1 MVNKKILPLIIFG
14 MLAAGVF
21 IGGRLN
27 PSFIQSK
34 TFFTS
39 RATQFNKLSEV
50 ISYISNEYVD
60 TINQKTLVDNSIEK
74 ILQQLDPHSSY
85 IPAEDLKAVNESLEG
100 NFEGIGVE
108 FYILD
113 DTIMVVSALSGGP
126 SEQAGV
132 LSGDRIVKVNNE
144 NVAGIGIT
152 NNDVFQKLR
161 GREGTEVDIEVIRH
175 GREKP
180 IPFKI
185 IRGKIPLYSVDVAYM
200 VNDSTGLIKISRFA
214 ATTFDEF
221 HAALDSLKLVG
232 MKQLILDLRNN
243 PGGYLGTAVQLCD
256 EFLPDKKLIVY
267 MQGKARPR
275 TSNFAT
281 ARGDFENGPVAV
293 LIDEGSASASEI
305 VAGALQDWDRATI
318 IGRRSFGKGL
328 VQEQTVFADGSA
340 IRLTIARYYTPTGRS
355 IQKPYQDG
363 YEDYE
368 REIYKR
374 MIHGEFESAD
384 SIHMPDSL
392 KFITPGGRTV
402 YGGGGIVPDIFIPVD
417 TTGYSVYWS
426 KLSSEAVISQFSY
439 DFTDKNRTA
448 LSAYK
453 TVNDFI
459 RNFKITESIM
469 HDFVDYA
476 AEKGVKHDEKG
487 IQISGRFIR
496 EQIKAFIGRQLFR
509 NNGFYPVIFEND
521 KAVQKAV
528 ESFSVS
534 RELILNKP

>member
-1 MVNKKILPLIIFG
+1 
-14 MLAAGVF
+14 
-21 IGGRLN
+21 
-27 PSFIQSK
+27 
-34 TFFTS
+34 
-39 RATQFNKLSEV
+39 
-50 ISYISNEYVD
+50 
-60 TINQKTLVDNSIEK
+60 
-74 ILQQLDPHSSY
+74 
-85 IPAEDLKAVNESLEG
+85 
-100 NFEGIGVE
+100 
-108 FYILD
+108 
-113 DTIMVVSALSGGP
+113 
-126 SEQAGV
+126 
-132 LSGDRIVKVNNE
+132 
-144 NVAGIGIT
+144 
-152 NNDVFQKLR
+152 
-161 GREGTEVDIEVIRH
+161 
-175 GREKP
+175 
-180 IPFKI
+180 
-185 IRGKIPLYSVDVAYM
+185 
-200 VNDSTGLIKISRFA
+200 
-214 ATTFDEF
+214 
-221 HAALDSLKLVG
+221 
-232 MKQLILDLRNN
+232 
-243 PGGYLGTAVQLCD
+243 
-256 EFLPDKKLIVY
+256 
-267 MQGKARPR
+267 
-275 TSNFAT
+275 
-281 ARGDFENGPVAV
+281 
-293 LIDEGSASASEI
+293 
-305 VAGALQDWDRATI
+305 
-318 IGRRSFGKGL
+318 
-328 VQEQTVFADGSA
+328 
-340 IRLTIARYYTPTGRS
+340 
-355 IQKPYQDG
+355 
-363 YEDYE
+363 
-368 REIYKR
+368 